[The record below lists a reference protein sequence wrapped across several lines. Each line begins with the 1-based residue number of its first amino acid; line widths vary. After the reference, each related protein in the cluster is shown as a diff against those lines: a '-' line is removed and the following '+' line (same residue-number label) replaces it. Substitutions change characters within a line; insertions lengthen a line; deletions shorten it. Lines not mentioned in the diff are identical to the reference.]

1 MMKKRMLALGCA
13 LALVLGLTACQK
25 SEEMVTQQIFA
36 MDTVMDFA
44 VYGGDTEGFLAA
56 AGQEINRLE
65 SLLSR
70 TREESDIYKVN
81 EGGEVTVS
89 RETAELL
96 EAALHYDDVTGGAFD
111 MTIAPLV
118 SAWGIHTD
126 DPHVLSQKEV
136 NALLPLVGSE
146 HVHLDGSTV
155 SLDKDCA
162 VDLGGIAKGYASQQ
176 LAGLFE
182 EYGITGGWVSLGGNV
197 FTYGTKDGG
206 QGWTVGIADPHNE
219 PGNPAAVTL
228 SNQFAVTSGGYQR
241 YYTAPDGTVY
251 QHILD
256 PKTGA
261 PAVSDLLSVT
271 IICQDGTMA
280 DAYSTA
286 LYVMGEEGAIDF
298 WRAHSTDFDLLLSTQ
313 DDRVMY
319 TPGLEGNV
327 VIPEGGRYTAQ
338 AIG

>member
-1 MMKKRMLALGCA
+1 MMKKRLLALGCA
-13 LALVLGLTACQK
+13 LALVLGLSACGK

-44 VYGGDTEGFLAA
+44 VYGGDTEGFLSA

-65 SLLSR
+65 GLLSR
-70 TREESDIYKVN
+70 TRETSDIYKVN
-81 EGGEVTVS
+81 ENGEAQVS
-89 RETAELL
+89 EETAELL
-96 EAALHYDDVTGGAFD
+96 KAALHYDEVTGGAFD

-118 SAWGIHTD
+118 SAWGIHTEE
-126 DPHVLSQKEV
+126 PRVLSKDEIDE
-136 NALLPLVGSE
+136 LLPLVGSE
-146 HVHLDGSTV
+146 HVHMEGDKV
-155 SLDKDCA
+155 SLDAGCA

-182 EYGITGGWVSLGGNV
+182 EYGISGGWVSLGGNV
-197 FTYGTKDGG
+197 YTYGEKADGK
-206 QGWTVGIADPHNE
+206 GWTVGIADPHNE

-241 YYTAPDGTVY
+241 FYTAPDGTVY

-271 IICQDGTMA
+271 IICKDGTMA

-286 LYVMGEEGAIDF
+286 LYVMGEEGAVDF
-298 WRAHSTDFDLLLSTQ
+298 WREHSGDFDLLLITQ
-313 DDRVMY
+313 DDHVLY
-319 TPGLEGNV
+319 TPGLEGNIV
-327 VIPEGGRYTAQ
+327 FAEGGRYTAE
-338 AIG
+338 AIH